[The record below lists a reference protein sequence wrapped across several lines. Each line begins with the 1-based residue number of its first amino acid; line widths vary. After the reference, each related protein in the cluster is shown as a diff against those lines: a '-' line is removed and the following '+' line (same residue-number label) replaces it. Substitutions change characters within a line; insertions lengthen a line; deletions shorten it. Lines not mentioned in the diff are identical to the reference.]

1 MKKMLRV
8 LQIANQAG
16 PLYLFMPPLCKALRE
31 LGAEIEFACMPVG
44 ALWEPLKQSESE
56 VHALPAGS
64 WSNPLTWWRLYWKL
78 RELFRAR
85 RYDLM
90 IVHTPAMSWVARAA
104 ASGLIPAS
112 IYFAHGLPF
121 APIQSKVAHMVF
133 RCIEQFMARFT
144 DGVIVVN
151 SDDAAACQK
160 LKLTRSGSHCY
171 HVPGPGVDVEA
182 FVEQPAEE
190 LVTKLEKQF
199 GLTAGKPMVLFLGR
213 FIPTKRPGDVLELAK
228 RTGPE
233 VEFVMA
239 GEGPMWKQIKKA
251 GDEIGPH
258 VKVVEFTHEVPLLLA
273 RCSLFLLP
281 SVFREGLPQTL
292 LEAQA
297 AGKPAVAYNI
307 RGSRD
312 IIDDGTTG
320 FLVEP
325 CNVDALYESARKILE
340 NDDLRVKMGQAGQK
354 RMEDKFSIKP
364 ALSAILP
371 AVREVLQQKKVYDL
385 PHTREVSY
393 GPK

>member
-1 MKKMLRV
+1 MKKQLRV

-16 PLYLFMPPLCKALRE
+16 PLYLFMPPLCNALRE
-31 LGAEIEFACMPVG
+31 LGAEIEFACMPLG
-44 ALWEPLKQSESE
+44 ALWESLKQSESE
-56 VHALPAGS
+56 VHALPAGR
-64 WSNPLTWWRLYWKL
+64 WSNPLTWWKLHWKL

-85 RYDLM
+85 RFDLM
-90 IVHTPAMSWVARAA
+90 IVHTPAMSWVARVAA
-104 ASGLIPAS
+104 NGLIPAS

-121 APIQSKVAHMVF
+121 APLQSKLPYLVF
-133 RCIEQFMARFT
+133 RCIEQFMSRFT
-144 DGVIVVN
+144 DAVIVVN

-160 LKLTRSGSHCY
+160 VKLTRSEGRCY
-171 HVPGPGVDVEA
+171 HVPGPGVDLEA
-182 FVEQPAEE
+182 FADQPAEHLITE
-190 LVTKLEKQF
+190 LENEF

-228 RTGPE
+228 RIGPG

-258 VKVVEFTHEVPLLLA
+258 VKVLEFTHEVRLLVA
-273 RCSLFLLP
+273 RCSVFLLP

-297 AGKPAVAYNI
+297 AGKPAVAYDV
-307 RGSRD
+307 RGPRD
-312 IIDDGTTG
+312 IIDHGTTG

-325 CNVDALYESARKILE
+325 RNVDALCESVIKILK
-340 NDDLRVKMGQAGQK
+340 NDDLRLKMGQAGQK

-371 AVREVLQQKKVYDL
+371 AIREVLQKKNICDL
-385 PHTREVSY
+385 RYRKEIDY
-393 GPK
+393 GVK

>member
-1 MKKMLRV
+1 MNKSLRV

-31 LGAEIEFACMPVG
+31 LGAEIEFACMPIG
-44 ALWEPLKQSESE
+44 ALWEPLKQSESK

-64 WSNPLTWWRLYWKL
+64 WSNPLTWWKLYWKL
-78 RELFRAR
+78 RKLFRAR
-85 RYDLM
+85 RFDLM

-104 ASGLIPAS
+104 ANGLIPAS

-121 APIQSKVAHMVF
+121 APLQSKLPHLVF
-133 RCIEQFMARFT
+133 QFIEQFMARYT
-144 DGVIVVN
+144 DAVFVVN
-151 SDDAAACQK
+151 SDDAAACRK
-160 LKLTRSGSHCY
+160 VKLTRSEGCCY
-171 HVPGPGVDVEA
+171 HVPGPGVDLEA
-182 FVEQPAEE
+182 FADQPDEH
-190 LVTKLEKQF
+190 LITKLENDF
-199 GLTAGKPMVLFLGR
+199 GLTAGKPMVLYLGR
-213 FIPTKRPGDVLELAK
+213 FIPTKRPGDVLELA
-228 RTGPE
+228 RRIGPE

-239 GEGPMWKQIKKA
+239 GEGPLWEQIKKA

-258 VKVVEFTHEVPLLLA
+258 VKVVEFTHEVRMLLA

-297 AGKPAVAYNI
+297 AGRPAVAYDV
-307 RGSRD
+307 RGPRD
-312 IIDDGTTG
+312 IIDHGTTG
-320 FLVEP
+320 YLVEP
-325 CNVDALYESARKILE
+325 RNVDALCESVKKILE

-371 AVREVLQQKKVYDL
+371 AVREVLQTKNICDL
-385 PHTREVSY
+385 RYRGEIDNGT
-393 GPK
+393 K

>member
-1 MKKMLRV
+1 MNKSLRV

-31 LGAEIEFACMPVG
+31 LGAEIEFACMPIG

-64 WSNPLTWWRLYWKL
+64 WSNPLTWWKLYWKL

-85 RYDLM
+85 RFDLM

-104 ASGLIPAS
+104 ANGLIPAS

-121 APIQSKVAHMVF
+121 APLQSKLPHLVF
-133 RCIEQFMARFT
+133 RCIEQFMARYT
-144 DGVIVVN
+144 DTVIVVN
-151 SDDAAACQK
+151 SDDAVACQK
-160 LKLTRSGSHCY
+160 VKLTRSEGRCY
-171 HVPGPGVDVEA
+171 HVPGPGVDLEA
-182 FVEQPAEE
+182 FADQPSEH
-190 LVTKLEKQF
+190 LITRLEKDF

-213 FIPTKRPGDVLELAK
+213 FIPTKRPGDVLELA
-228 RTGPE
+228 RSIGSE
-233 VEFVMA
+233 VDFVLA
-239 GEGPMWKQIKKA
+239 GEGPIWNQIKKA

-258 VKVVEFTHEVPLLLA
+258 VKVVEFTHEVRLLLA

-297 AGKPAVAYNI
+297 AGKPAVAYDV
-307 RGSRD
+307 RGPRD
-312 IIDDGTTG
+312 IIDHGTTG
-320 FLVEP
+320 YLVEP
-325 CNVDALYESARKILE
+325 RNVDALCESVKKILE
-340 NDDLRVKMGQAGQK
+340 NSDLRVKMGQAGQK

-371 AVREVLQQKKVYDL
+371 AVREVLQKKKICDL
-385 PHTREVSY
+385 RYRGDIDY
-393 GPK
+393 GTK